1 MTDFSS
7 TQMRRAKIV
16 ATLGPASS
24 TEETIRSLV
33 DSGVDVFRLNFS
45 HGTHDDHRASVDII
59 RKIEHDRGH
68 PIGIL
73 MDLQGPKLRV
83 GTFDDGEITLRDGEG
98 FNLYL
103 NEHKGDANGVM
114 LPHAEIFEAMK
125 PGMDL
130 LLNDGRLRL
139 RVDAVTSAA
148 AETTVITGGPL
159 SDRKGVNVPGV
170 LLPMSALTQKDRQ
183 DMEFGLS
190 LGADWC
196 ALSFVQSPEDVKEA
210 RHLIGDRAAI
220 MVKLEKPAA
229 LEFLEEIVQ
238 LSDAVMVA
246 RGDLG
251 VEMEAERV
259 PSAQRKIVNI
269 CREKGKPVVIATQML
284 ESMTTSPTPTR
295 AEASDV
301 ATAVYAG
308 VDAVML
314 SAETASGDHP
324 IEAVRVMDRI
334 IRYTETDEHYQRIR
348 DLEEAPSE
356 ESDNDAIAAAACHV
370 AHSRKCAAVA
380 TFTTTGSTTRRA
392 ARLRMPVPLL
402 GLTPLLETARRLQ
415 LVWGVRAV
423 NTRDVSS
430 FPEMVG
436 KSTRIARREGFADDN
451 DRIVVTA
458 GVPFGTP
465 GATNILRLARV
476 GEFDKND

>member
-1 MTDFSS
+1 
-7 TQMRRAKIV
+7 
-16 ATLGPASS
+16 
-24 TEETIRSLV
+24 
-33 DSGVDVFRLNFS
+33 
-45 HGTHDDHRASVDII
+45 
-59 RKIEHDRGH
+59 
-68 PIGIL
+68 
-73 MDLQGPKLRV
+73 
-83 GTFDDGEITLRDGEG
+83 
-98 FNLYL
+98 
-103 NEHKGDANGVM
+103 
-114 LPHAEIFEAMK
+114 LPHAEIFEAMT

-139 RVDAVTSAA
+139 RFDAVNSDV

-170 LLPMSALTQKDRQ
+170 VLPMSALTLKDRQ

-229 LEFLEEIVQ
+229 LEWLEEIVQ

-259 PSAQRKIVNI
+259 PSAQRRIINV
-269 CREKGKPVVIATQML
+269 CREQGKPVVVATQML
-284 ESMTTSPTPTR
+284 ESMTASPTPTR

-314 SAETASGDHP
+314 SAETASGDYP
-324 IEAVRVMDRI
+324 VEAVQVMDRI
-334 IRYTETDEHYQRIR
+334 IRYTETDEHYQRMR
-348 DLEEAPSE
+348 DLEEVLSE
-356 ESDNDAIAAAACHV
+356 ESDNDVIAAAACHV

-402 GLTPLLETARRLQ
+402 GLTPALETARRLQ
-415 LVWGVRAV
+415 IVWGVHAV
-423 NTRDVSS
+423 NTMDFSS
-430 FPEMVG
+430 FPEMVV
-436 KSTRIARREGFADDN
+436 KSTRMARRVGFGPA
-451 DRIVVTA
+451 V
-458 GVPFGTP
+458 
-465 GATNILRLARV
+465 
-476 GEFDKND
+476 